1 MRREQQVQAA
11 EFFLQEAYRAQ
22 KEKDYEEAVALYR
35 RSLAACPT
43 AEAHTFLAWTYSHM
57 DRLDDAIKECRR
69 AIAMDPDFGNPY
81 NDIGSYL
88 IKKGKLREAIVWLK
102 RAKTARRYQ
111 PRHYPY
117 ENLGRIYMAMD
128 RVEEAQREFAQ
139 ARFIR
144 LNLVDAC
151 VDDSDGYVN

>member
-1 MRREQQVQAA
+1 
-11 EFFLQEAYRAQ
+11 
-22 KEKDYEEAVALYR
+22 
-35 RSLAACPT
+35 
-43 AEAHTFLAWTYSHM
+43 M